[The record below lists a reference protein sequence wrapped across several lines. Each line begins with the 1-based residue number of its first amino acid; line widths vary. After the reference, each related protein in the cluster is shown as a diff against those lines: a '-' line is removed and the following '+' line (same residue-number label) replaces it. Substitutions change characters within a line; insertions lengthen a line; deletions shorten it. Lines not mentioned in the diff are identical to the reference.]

1 MQLVQKMGTL
11 LPQLLIAIQKG
22 FEAFIELVLKDLGH
36 ILQQPLV
43 ARDLAL
49 GSLDLIE
56 GGEMSLFL
64 VGVVGHRRK
73 AETSRLTDLNR

>member
-1 MQLVQKMGTL
+1 M
-11 LPQLLIAIQKG
+11 LIAIQKG

-64 VGVVGHRRK
+64 VVVVWHRRK
-73 AETSRLTDLNR
+73 AETSRLTDFNR